1 MTIFSSVM
9 RDRILVL
16 LLFCTS
22 CLPHAGRLDDLPR
35 ECPGPNNAWTRFA
48 PTAWPTLAGSY
59 RLVTVTTSFGGKPDV
74 ARGIL
79 RLAVADSATRYA
91 PMFQGSRSPRSDRPL
106 VGTYEADGRTAPR
119 SVDSAEY
126 QAGRLYIGCRHCLD
140 GDPTVYEVGW
150 SGTSGFG
157 GMWRDYQI
165 GIVRAVG
172 PAGPA
177 PDPAGHYCAL
187 RMTPDSD
194 QRPGNLIRR

>member
-1 MTIFSSVM
+1 M
-9 RDRILVL
+9 RDRIFVLV
-16 LLFCTS
+16 LFCTS
-22 CLPHAGRLDDLPR
+22 CLPRSGRLDDLPR

-48 PTAWPTLAGSY
+48 ATAWPTLAGSY

-79 RLAVADSATRYA
+79 RLAVADSATRFA
-91 PMFQGSRSPRSDRPL
+91 PTSPGSPRSPRSDRAL
-106 VGTYEADGRTAPR
+106 VGTYEPDRRNR
-119 SVDSAEY
+119 SRMLDSAEY
-126 QAGRLYIGCRHCLD
+126 EGGRLYIGCRHCLD

-165 GIVRAVG
+165 GVVRAVG

-177 PDPAGHYCAL
+177 PDPAGHYCAM
-187 RMTPDSD
+187 RMTPSSD
-194 QRPGNLIRR
+194 QRPGNLTRR